1 MSVREN
7 NTSIDLDYVDD
18 SEPERKRIRLQ
29 ASEAKKRRTRQ
40 KQFEPRF
47 ELQRQIT
54 VVPRT
59 SPLPMYHHLASENT
73 IGLSYFLL
81 CLLRTV

>member
-47 ELQRQIT
+47 ELRRQNT
-54 VVPRT
+54 VVART
-59 SPLPMYHHLASENT
+59 SPLPTYHHLASENI
-73 IGLSYFLL
+73 IGLSFFLL